1 MIQLLSRE
9 KKSRPKNHLFLFS
22 GVQHKVKCDTVEMTV
37 ELILPDTVT
46 DVYLEGMKEYG
57 KDIGKKKGKF
67 NCTYLFFFPASH
79 AICVPGCQPMM
90 EGHTASFRLSIGQFY
105 RCGMTKVVDHTNVS
119 FLSLKQN
126 EGGKKR
132 NHWTFLQS
140 IWLEFK
146 GHRVYYHRIVVEDE
160 SHEKESILVKCGWM
174 PHHPQ
179 RITGRSKRQA
189 DELSPDF
196 VEET

>member
-1 MIQLLSRE
+1 MFNTKWNATRSKWRSNWFYPTPSQMSTWKGWKNTE
-9 KKSRPKNHLFLFS
+9 KIS
-22 GVQHKVKCDTVEMTV
+22 VK
-37 ELILPDTVT
+37 
-46 DVYLEGMKEYG
+46 KR
-57 KDIGKKKGKF
+57 KF

-126 EGGKKR
+126 EGEKKR